1 MGSIHQSKAQQ
12 SKKPNPSL
20 LSLASVSPRAPGAEP
35 PSVPPAAPTSR
46 RRRPRT
52 GSSRPGPSAP
62 PPPSSGPPPVRRQ
75 GQPGRPLAA
84 TPPQQAAT
92 ARRRGHQPSGGPAAS
107 GADEYCSCAP
117 PSLHPRPFNSNKPAT
132 QQGKGK
138 RNTLDPH
145 PSTYQCS
152 IQDFLRPV

>member
-20 LSLASVSPRAPGAEP
+20 LSLASVSPRAPGAKP
-35 PSVPPAAPTSR
+35 PSVPP
-46 RRRPRT
+46 T

-62 PPPSSGPPPVRRQ
+62 PPPPSGPPPVRRQ

-84 TPPQQAAT
+84 TPPQQAAA
-92 ARRRGHQPSGGPAAS
+92 ARRRGHQPAGGPAAS

-117 PSLHPRPFNSNKPAT
+117 PSLHPRPFNSSKPAT

>member
-35 PSVPPAAPTSR
+35 RPFPPAPTSR

-62 PPPSSGPPPVRRQ
+62 PPPPSGLRLS
-75 GQPGRPLAA
+75 GGRGSRAGPS
-84 TPPQQAAT
+84 P
-92 ARRRGHQPSGGPAAS
+92 RRRPSRQQQREEGGTSRPAAS

-117 PSLHPRPFNSNKPAT
+117 PSQHPRPFNSSKPAT

>member
-1 MGSIHQSKAQQ
+1 MDSIHQSKAQQ

-20 LSLASVSPRAPGAEP
+20 LSLASVSPRAP
-35 PSVPPAAPTSR
+35 
-46 RRRPRT
+46 
-52 GSSRPGPSAP
+52 PSAHRLLP
-62 PPPSSGPPPVRRQ
+62 TQPQCASASALRPSPVRRQ

-84 TPPQQAAT
+84 TPPQQAAA
-92 ARRRGHQPSGGPAAS
+92 ARRRGHQPAGGPAAS

-117 PSLHPRPFNSNKPAT
+117 PSLHPRPFNSSKPAT

-152 IQDFLRPV
+152 IQDFLHPV

>member
-35 PSVPPAAPTSR
+35 PSVPTHIPPLPAPTSR

-62 PPPSSGPPPVRRQ
+62 PPPPSGLRLS
-75 GQPGRPLAA
+75 GGRGSRAGPS
-84 TPPQQAAT
+84 P
-92 ARRRGHQPSGGPAAS
+92 RRRPSRQQQREGGGTSRPAGWRPAAPTS
-107 GADEYCSCAP
+107 TAP
-117 PSLHPRPFNSNKPAT
+117 VLHPPC
-132 QQGKGK
+132 
-138 RNTLDPH
+138 TLGP
-145 PSTYQCS
+145 S
-152 IQDFLRPV
+152 IQASQQLSKVKVRGTP

>member
-20 LSLASVSPRAPGAEP
+20 LSLASVSPRAPGADP
-35 PSVPPAAPTSR
+35 PSVPTHTPPPRPPGAAVRAPAPPGPAPVRLRLRPPASACPAAGAAGAGPSP
-46 RRRPRT
+46 RRRP
-52 GSSRPGPSAP
+52 SR
-62 PPPSSGPPPVRRQ
+62 
-75 GQPGRPLAA
+75 
-84 TPPQQAAT
+84 QQQ
-92 ARRRGHQPSGGPAAS
+92 REGGGTSRPAAS

-117 PSLHPRPFNSNKPAT
+117 PSLHPRLFNSSKPAT
-132 QQGKGK
+132 QQDKGK

-152 IQDFLRPV
+152 IQDFLCLV